1 MFGCSVPPT
10 APAAAELS
18 SPVAPAPGGPNP
30 TQKCPE
36 STGSPW
42 PAMVWSRGRSRPLVP
57 PDTRVGPAPCL
68 AHTARVRQDC
78 PAFREHQSEPSHR
91 AETCSLT
98 RVSPAC
104 RGAWGLPACAQEGR
118 LLGPPHCSLP
128 GRSPVSRRV
137 QLGLCTQTPSTPQ
150 GSSTTPSLTCST
162 PTGLPP
168 PPRFRLERRVL
179 SRSWPLCLGLS
190 RSHWGLLVCQVAPS
204 APSPRPTST
213 SLEMC
218 IFPRG
223 PAGPRATCFSTAVRW
238 VWRVCRAGSWAQER
252 SATLNKSPG
261 RRGFVPMG
269 TAPNLV
275 HPMAL
280 SFQPQREA
288 LFPPV
293 LSTPCGRGWL
303 ACLAQPLFCH
313 VLWGKAVL
321 PTPEAGAS
329 GPVPA
334 PRLPAQPGAQ
344 AMETSRLQLNW
355 VVLRVADG
363 THECPLHSGPRL
375 PDQEETVSS
384 FLITAPF

>member
-10 APAAAELS
+10 VPAAAELS

-78 PAFREHQSEPSHR
+78 PAVREHQSEPSHR

-118 LLGPPHCSLP
+118 LLGPPHCCLP

-162 PTGLPP
+162 PTAPAHPSSDLRGGFSPGA
-168 PPRFRLERRVL
+168 
-179 SRSWPLCLGLS
+179 GLS
-190 RSHWGLLVCQVAPS
+190 AWGSHGPTGVSWFAKLLPQPQALDPRAPPWRCVFSPEAQLDQEPPASPQLCAGCGVCAGPAVGHRKEVPH
-204 APSPRPTST
+204 ST
-213 SLEMC
+213 S
-218 IFPRG
+218 P
-223 PAGPRATCFSTAVRW
+223 
-238 VWRVCRAGSWAQER
+238 QEDE
-252 SATLNKSPG
+252 
-261 RRGFVPMG
+261 
-269 TAPNLV
+269 
-275 HPMAL
+275 AL
-280 SFQPQREA
+280 SP
-288 LFPPV
+288 
-293 LSTPCGRGWL
+293 
-303 ACLAQPLFCH
+303 
-313 VLWGKAVL
+313 WG
-321 PTPEAGAS
+321 
-329 GPVPA
+329 
-334 PRLPAQPGAQ
+334 
-344 AMETSRLQLNW
+344 
-355 VVLRVADG
+355 
-363 THECPLHSGPRL
+363 
-375 PDQEETVSS
+375 
-384 FLITAPF
+384 

>member
-42 PAMVWSRGRSRPLVP
+42 PATVWSRGRSRPLVP

-104 RGAWGLPACAQEGR
+104 RVAWGLPACAQEGR
-118 LLGPPHCSLP
+118 LLGPPHCCLP

-168 PPRFRLERRVL
+168 PPRFRLERRVR

-213 SLEMC
+213 SLC

-238 VWRVCRAGSWAQER
+238 VWRVCRAGRLGHRKEVPHSTSPQEDEALSPWGQPQTWCTPWPFPSSPSGKPSSGQSSALPAGGVGWPAWLSPS
-252 SATLNKSPG
+252 SAT
-261 RRGFVPMG
+261 
-269 TAPNLV
+269 
-275 HPMAL
+275 
-280 SFQPQREA
+280 SFGVKQFSQPQRPVP
-288 LFPPV
+288 LV
-293 LSTPCGRGWL
+293 LSLPPGSQHNLEHKPWKHLVFSSTGW
-303 ACLAQPLFCH
+303 F
-313 VLWGKAVL
+313 
-321 PTPEAGAS
+321 
-329 GPVPA
+329 
-334 PRLPAQPGAQ
+334 
-344 AMETSRLQLNW
+344 
-355 VVLRVADG
+355 
-363 THECPLHSGPRL
+363 
-375 PDQEETVSS
+375 
-384 FLITAPF
+384 